1 MSRKVKVPAKL
12 TFSSAPGDDKV
23 GQDMKELLDR
33 EGCRTELMVAE
44 GANTGTCAVLVSAGA
59 NRSMVTR
66 LDAANLYKHSHLISD
81 KVWSIVQESSFFY
94 VSVC

>member
-1 MSRKVKVPAKL
+1 
-12 TFSSAPGDDKV
+12 
-23 GQDMKELLDR
+23 MKELLDR

-66 LDAANLYKHSHLISD
+66 LDAANLYKYSHLISD
-81 KVWSIVQESSFFY
+81 KVWSILQESSFFY
-94 VSVC
+94 VSVCKTVIDLVFHRNLPLFYFHIQSTEC